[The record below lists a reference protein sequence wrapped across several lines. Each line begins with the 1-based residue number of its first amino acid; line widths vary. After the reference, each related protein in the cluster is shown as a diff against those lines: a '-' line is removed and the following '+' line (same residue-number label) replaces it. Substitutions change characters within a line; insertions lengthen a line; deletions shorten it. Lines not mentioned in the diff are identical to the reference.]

1 MQLGKATS
9 LADQH
14 WRPQMQANLQ
24 FVLDHLDA
32 RAARRWAVQSL
43 AQLSDQ
49 RADIDGSNVFPVA
62 DNDTGTN
69 LVLTVEAGVAAVEG
83 TMGQEDMPA
92 LVSAFAHGTLLGA
105 RGNSGVILSQMVR
118 GWAEALTD
126 QPGGGPRAVSAAL
139 RRGADQAYAAVSR
152 PVEGTMLSIARAA
165 ADGADGSTLAEVV
178 EGAVTAARA
187 ALARTPHQLEVLAR
201 AGVVDAGGRGLLVVL
216 EALAATV
223 SGRRPVRRGRPGTA
237 RLWRPAA
244 DQCVRTDGPAY
255 EVMYLLDAVDADVPA
270 LRARLDHLGESLVV
284 VGGGGLWNVHVHTD
298 DVGAAL
304 EAGIA
309 AGRPHRVKV
318 TRFADHAVD
327 AGRRPATGV
336 QRAPVAVL
344 ALAQGTGLSVLL
356 QAHGAGVVRSTGRV
370 SSGELLEVM
379 RAAHADSVVVLPDDG
394 ESLAAAQVAAAAARQ
409 EGLRVAVLPT
419 RAAVQVLAAIAVHD
433 PAGPRVEDLV
443 RMSAAAAATRH
454 GAITTAGVDALTS
467 AGWCRAGQVLG
478 LVDADVVEVGDDLVE
493 VAVAVAT
500 RMLAAGGELL
510 TLVSGRSTGAGELA
524 EVVATRMRRAR
535 RDIEVCVVDGGQPVH
550 PLLLGVE

>member
-1 MQLGKATS
+1 
-9 LADQH
+9 
-14 WRPQMQANLQ
+14 MQANLQ

-49 RADIDGSNVFPVA
+49 REDIDGSNVFPVA

-83 TMGQEDMPA
+83 KMAQDDMPA

-118 GWAEALTD
+118 GWAEAFAD

-165 ADGADGSTLAEVV
+165 ADGAEGSTLAEVV

-223 SGRRPVRRGRPGTA
+223 SGRRPVRRRRPGTA

-270 LRARLDHLGESLVV
+270 LRARLDQLGESLVV

-318 TRFADHAVD
+318 NRFADHADD

-336 QRAPVAVL
+336 QRAQVAVL
-344 ALAQGTGLSVLL
+344 ALVRGTGLRVLL
-356 QAHGAGVVRSTGRV
+356 QAHGAQVVRPTGRV
-370 SSGELLEVM
+370 SELLEVM
-379 RAAHADSVVVLPDDG
+379 RVANADSVVVLPDDG
-394 ESLAAAQVAAAAARQ
+394 ESLAAAQVAAVAARQ

-433 PAGPRVEDLV
+433 PAGSRDEDLV

-454 GAITTAGVDALTS
+454 GAITIAGVDALTS

-510 TLVSGRSTGAGELA
+510 TLVSGHSPGAGELA
-524 EVVATRMRRAR
+524 ESVAMRMRRAR
-535 RDIEVCVVDGGQPVH
+535 HDVEVCVVDGGQPVH
-550 PLLLGVE
+550 PLLFGVE

>member
-1 MQLGKATS
+1 
-9 LADQH
+9 
-14 WRPQMQANLQ
+14 MQANLQ
-24 FVLDHLDA
+24 SVLDHLDA

-49 RADIDGSNVFPVA
+49 REDIDGSNVFPVA

-83 TMGQEDMPA
+83 KQTHDDMPA

-118 GWAEALTD
+118 GWAEAFTD
-126 QPGGGPRAVSAAL
+126 HPGGGPRAVSAAL

-165 ADGADGSTLAEVV
+165 ADGAEGSTLAEVV

-223 SGRRPVRRGRPGTA
+223 SGRRPVRRRRPGTA
-237 RLWRPAA
+237 RLWRPAT
-244 DQCVRTDGPAY
+244 DPCVRTDGPAY
-255 EVMYLLDAVDADVPA
+255 EVMYLLDAVDADVPV
-270 LRARLDHLGESLVV
+270 LRARLDQLGESLVV

-298 DVGAAL
+298 HIGAAL

-318 TRFADHAVD
+318 TRFADHADD

-336 QRAPVAVL
+336 QRAQVAVL
-344 ALAQGTGLSVLL
+344 AFVRGTGLKLLL
-356 QAHGAGVVRSTGRV
+356 QAHGAQVVRPGRV
-370 SSGELLEVM
+370 SELLEVM
-379 RAAHADSVVVLPDDG
+379 RVTNADSVVVLPDDG
-394 ESLAAAQVAAAAARQ
+394 ESLATAQVAAVAARQ

-433 PAGPRVEDLV
+433 PAGSHDEDLV

-454 GAITTAGVDALTS
+454 GAITTADVDALTS

-493 VAVAVAT
+493 VAVAVAS

-510 TLVSGRSTGAGELA
+510 TLVSGQSPGAGELA
-524 EVVATRMRRAR
+524 ESVATRMRRAR
-535 RDIEVCVVDGGQPVH
+535 HDVEVCVVDGGQPVH

>member
-1 MQLGKATS
+1 
-9 LADQH
+9 
-14 WRPQMQANLQ
+14 
-24 FVLDHLDA
+24 VLDHLDA
-32 RAARRWAVQSL
+32 RAARRWALQSL

-49 RADIDGSNVFPVA
+49 REDIDGSNVFPVA

-83 TMGQEDMPA
+83 KLDAAGEAGLPA

-118 GWAEALTD
+118 GWAEVFAD

-165 ADGADGSTLAEVV
+165 ADGAHGSTLAEVV
-178 EGAVTAARA
+178 EGAVAAART
-187 ALARTPHQLEVLAR
+187 ALARTPQQLEVLSR

-216 EALAATV
+216 EALAGTV
-223 SGRRPVRRGRPGTA
+223 TGRRPVRRRRSVAA

-244 DQCVRTDGPAY
+244 EPDLREDSPAY
-255 EVMYLLDAVDADVPA
+255 EVMYLLDAADGDVPA
-270 LRARLDHLGESLVV
+270 LRTRLDALGDSLVI

-304 EAGIA
+304 EAGIV

-318 TRFADHAVD
+318 TRFADERI
-327 AGRRPATGV
+327 GRRPGAGV
-336 QRAPVAVL
+336 QRRPVAVL
-344 ALAQGTGLSVLL
+344 ATARGAGLTAVL
-356 QAHGAGVVRSTGRV
+356 QAHGAQVVKPVGRA
-370 SSGELLEVM
+370 SSAELLEVM
-379 RAAHADSVVVLPDDG
+379 RAAHADSLVVLPDDVDA
-394 ESLAAAQVAAAAARQ
+394 LAAAQAAASAARQ

-433 PAGPRVEDLV
+433 PTGPRGEDLV

-454 GAITTAGVDALTS
+454 GAVTVVDADALTP
-467 AGWCRAGQVLG
+467 AGWCRPGQVLG

-493 VAVAVAT
+493 VALLVAT
-500 RMLAAGGELL
+500 RMLASGGELL
-510 TLVSGRSTGAGELA
+510 TLVAGEAPGSKALA
-524 EVVATRMRRAR
+524 ESVSARVRGVR
-535 RDIEVCVVDGGQPVH
+535 RDVEVFVVDGGQPVH

>member
-1 MQLGKATS
+1 
-9 LADQH
+9 
-14 WRPQMQANLQ
+14 MQASLQ

-32 RAARRWAVQSL
+32 RAARRWALQSL

-49 RADIDGSNVFPVA
+49 REDIDGSNVFPVA

-83 TMGQEDMPA
+83 KLDAAGEAGLPA

-118 GWAEALTD
+118 GWAEVFAD

-165 ADGADGSTLAEVV
+165 ADGASGSTLAEVV
-178 EGAVTAARA
+178 EGAVAAARA

-201 AGVVDAGGRGLLVVL
+201 AGVVDAGGRGLLVVF
-216 EALAATV
+216 EALAGTV
-223 SGRRPVRRGRPGTA
+223 TGRRPVRRRRSGTA
-237 RLWRPAA
+237 RVGRPAA
-244 DQCVRTDGPAY
+244 DHGTLLRTDGPAY
-255 EVMYLLDAVDADVPA
+255 EVMYLLDAADGDVPA
-270 LRARLDHLGESLVV
+270 LRTRLDVLGDSLVV

-309 AGRPHRVKV
+309 AGRPYRVKV
-318 TRFADHAVD
+318 TRFADQAERS
-327 AGRRPATGV
+327 GRRPGAGV
-336 QRAPVAVL
+336 QRRPVAVL
-344 ALAQGTGLSVLL
+344 ATARGTGLSAVL
-356 QAHGAGVVRSTGRV
+356 QAHGAHVVRPAGRA
-370 SSGELLEVM
+370 SSAELLEAM
-379 RAAHADSVVVLPDDG
+379 LAAHADSVVVLPDDADT
-394 ESLAAAQVAAAAARQ
+394 LAAAQAAAVAARQ

-454 GAITTAGVDALTS
+454 GAISTAEADALTS

-478 LVDADVVEVGDDLVE
+478 LVDADVVEVGDDVVE

-510 TLVSGRSTGAGELA
+510 TLVTGEAPGAKAVA
-524 EVVATRMRRAR
+524 ESVSARMRRER
-535 RDIEVCVVDGGQPVH
+535 PDVEVCVVDGGQPAH